1 MTTLKWYSNGTK
13 WKTTLNNNFILQEIL
28 YKVHTPLL
36 RILTT
41 LKLGTSYSCVLSPLI
56 TNLHQQ
62 LQHTLVSSQ
71 QVFQSSD
78 TNKIEHYLYTWCF
91 CISLHYDIIY
101 HTNNRLLQVH
111 SNNLRSIY
119 ACRKFSYTSNAESL
133 IQLWMGVISQ
143 LPT

>member
-28 YKVHTPLL
+28 YKVHTPFASHSHNPQA
-36 RILTT
+36 RQ
-41 LKLGTSYSCVLSPLI
+41 CVLSPLI